1 MIFRVLFQ
9 KIMASLEANLLNYES
24 FRTFLKT
31 KMTTLIKSVLSSLYE
46 LAHKLWTFLHP
57 SYHIYF
63 NRNSMP
69 LTSKNC
75 PYPIKYTLGGPYL
88 LVQSLHVYSS
98 SHTHI
103 LFLTTLRKYNYLHS
117 SNILKIPLHTHSQE
131 KVGFQGRLNTVKIHL
146 TQGLILFRLCH
157 FL

>member
-1 MIFRVLFQ
+1 
-9 KIMASLEANLLNYES
+9 
-24 FRTFLKT
+24 
-31 KMTTLIKSVLSSLYE
+31 
-46 LAHKLWTFLHP
+46 
-57 SYHIYF
+57 
-63 NRNSMP
+63 MP
-69 LTSKNC
+69 LTSKNH

-131 KVGFQGRLNTVKIHL
+131 KSWVSGKAEHSQDSFESRPDFLQAV
-146 TQGLILFRLCH
+146 LFSLKY
-157 FL
+157 